1 MIYKRVTITVDT
13 GTDDDEN
20 EYRHVYVADQPDL
33 SVLIAHNE
41 ETLEGLLVCYAEMD
55 GGQALSREEAVTA
68 FYEIMDRSPD
78 EGEVPWQ

>member
-1 MIYKRVTITVDT
+1 MIYKRVAITVDT

-20 EYRHVYVADQPDL
+20 EYRHVYVVDQPDR

-41 ETLEGLLVCYAEMD
+41 ETLEGLLVCHAEMD
-55 GGQALSREEAVTA
+55 GGQALSQEEAVTA
-68 FYEIMDRSPD
+68 FYEIMNRSPD